1 MQLFVSRTA
10 TPRTTS
16 PRFAAPRSAT
26 SRSATSRSVA
36 PRLVTLSAIATLSLV
51 AACGGGERK
60 SSSGSSDVGLPVAST
75 SEAPANFKVRFETSK
90 GAFVLE
96 AHRAWSPRGVD
107 RLYQLVQARFFDNT
121 RFFRALTGFMVQFG
135 IHGEPAV
142 NAAWEKLPIPDDS
155 VAHTNARG
163 TMSFATSGPATRTTQ
178 VFINLVDNASLD
190 PMGFSPV
197 GEVIEGMAVIDS
209 LYAGYGEGAPAGFG
223 PDQMRI
229 MSEGNAYLEREFPKL
244 DFIRTAR
251 LVDEP
256 GSSPDT
262 MASVVEPPP
271 KIPAAVAPPRQG
283 KARVY

>member
-1 MQLFVSRTA
+1 MHSFLSRA
-10 TPRTTS
+10 GRPHLIVPRMLALAS
-16 PRFAAPRSAT
+16 
-26 SRSATSRSVA
+26 
-36 PRLVTLSAIATLSLV
+36 LATLSLV
-51 AACGGGERK
+51 VACGGGDRK
-60 SSSGSSDVGLPVAST
+60 SSSSSSDVGLPVES
-75 SEAPANFKVRFETSK
+75 SSQAPATFKVRFETSK

-107 RLYQLVQARFFDNT
+107 RLYQLVQSRFFDNT

-135 IHGEPAV
+135 IHGEPTV

-197 GEVIEGMAVIDS
+197 GEVIEGMAVVDS

-251 LVDEP
+251 LIDEGGAA

-262 MASVVEPPP
+262 MASAVEPPP
-271 KIPAAVAPPRQG
+271 KVPAAVAPSRPG

>member
-1 MQLFVSRTA
+1 MQPIVSRTLA
-10 TPRTTS
+10 L
-16 PRFAAPRSAT
+16 A
-26 SRSATSRSVA
+26 
-36 PRLVTLSAIATLSLV
+36 SLTALTFI
-51 AACGGGERK
+51 AACSGGDRQ
-60 SSSGSSDVGLPVAST
+60 SSSGSPDVGLPVASS

-90 GAFVLE
+90 GPFILE

-107 RLYQLVQARFFDNT
+107 RLYQLVQSRFFDNT

-142 NAAWEKLPIPDDS
+142 NAAWEKLAIPDDS

-163 TMSFATSGPATRTTQ
+163 TMSFATSGPDTRTTQ
-178 VFINLVDNASLD
+178 VFINLVDNSALD
-190 PMGFSPV
+190 AMGFSPV

-251 LVDEP
+251 LVDD
-256 GSSPDT
+256 GGAAKDSAADT
-262 MASVVEPPP
+262 VASLTTPAAKLSASV
-271 KIPAAVAPPRQG
+271 AAPRSG
-283 KARVY
+283 KARVN